1 MKKNK
6 LPKIS
11 EKEREVMLVFWYF
24 KEPLTA
30 SDAAE
35 KGNGLNFNTVQVA
48 VRNLLK
54 KGYIEVADIVYSGTV
69 LTRCYKPTITAEQY
83 AADQLQNIKLNTL
96 NFSTLNLIDY
106 LLKDDEASDILDEL
120 ENLIKQKRKRKED

>member
-30 SDAAE
+30 SDVAE